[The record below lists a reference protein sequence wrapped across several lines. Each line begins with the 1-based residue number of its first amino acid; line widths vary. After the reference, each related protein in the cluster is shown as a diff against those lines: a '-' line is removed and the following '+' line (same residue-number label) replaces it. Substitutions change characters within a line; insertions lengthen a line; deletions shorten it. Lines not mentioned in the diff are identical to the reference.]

1 MFYIAC
7 ILIQYTKKILPLS
20 YYFSG
25 IIL

>member
-1 MFYIAC
+1 VYID
-7 ILIQYTKKILPLS
+7 TKKILALS

>member
-1 MFYIAC
+1 MYIY
-7 ILIQYTKKILPLS
+7 IDTYIDTKKILALS